1 MRRLSLSKSVAVVM
15 LPLALLLSVACGK
28 SHDAAATGLRGRD
41 SGPGDPVPVEVAT
54 IGRGSIKAALRFS
67 ANLEA
72 EIRVEVLSRAAG
84 QVRHLA
90 VEEGKVVKKGAVLL
104 RLDSEEQSSVL
115 DRVKIELAHAER
127 LHEKQKRLHATGGL
141 SEQEVETAEF
151 EVKRLRIAKNDAARA
166 LRYTVVRAPVAGT
179 VTQRMVKYGDFV
191 NPNQPLFSITDF
203 DSIVARVFVPEKEMG
218 KLRAK
223 LTARIITQATGE
235 LLREGVVDR
244 VAPIVDPRS
253 GTIKVTIA
261 IPDTSGLKPGMF
273 VDVELLTDEHAD
285 AVLLPRRALVYDN
298 DVAYAFKLVG
308 EGTVERVRVV
318 AVLDN
323 RDYIEPASGFA
334 AGDKVVVAG
343 QVGLRDKA
351 LVTPKANPEKD

>member
-1 MRRLSLSKSVAVVM
+1 MRRPSLSKTFAVVA
-15 LPLALLLSVACGK
+15 LPLALLFMSACARGN
-28 SHDAAATGLRGRD
+28 DAAATGLGGHD
-41 SGPGDPVPVEVAT
+41 GGASDPVPVEVET

-72 EIRVEVLSRAAG
+72 EIQVEVLSRAAG
-84 QVRHLA
+84 QVRRMA
-90 VEEGKVVKKGAVLL
+90 VEEGLVVKKGQVLL
-104 RLDSEEQSSVL
+104 RLESEEQRSAL

-127 LHEKQKRLHATGGL
+127 LHDKQKRLYATGAL
-141 SEQEVETAEF
+141 SEQEVDTAEF
-151 EVKRLRIAKNDAARA
+151 EVKRLGIARNDAARA

-179 VTQRMVKYGDFV
+179 VTQRLVKYGDFV
-191 NPNQPLFSITDF
+191 IPNQPLFSITDF
-203 DSIVARVFVPEKEMG
+203 DSIVARVFVPEKEMS

-223 LTARIITQATGE
+223 LPARILTQTTGE
-235 LLREGVVDR
+235 LLREGSVER

-261 IPDTSGLKPGMF
+261 IPDTKGLKPGMF

-285 AVLLPRRALVYDN
+285 VVLLPRRALVYDN

-308 EGTVERVRVV
+308 EGSVERIRIVT
-318 AVLDN
+318 VLDN
-323 RDYIEPASGFA
+323 RDYIEPATGFA

-351 LVTPKANPEKD
+351 LVTPKASPEKD